1 MCIILYKRGNY
12 IGTICV
18 LQIQYTGPKPLAWA
32 RLTNLYTN
40 ISPQIQGGEDE
51 ANWSLDIRSR
61 RQLGGWALVKI
72 SVGWSIEEIQPK
84 ITFHEI
90 LMSHMAVNFNV
101 LGVIME
107 DIIISNIN
115 STAIITTKRSLS
127 ELWSIQ
133 VSHEPSKPEKLTNDA
148 NKGMILNYS
157 VVMKNNI
164 LLLATPWDK
173 RGTMSMPHSLWPPR
187 KAMHALHLRG

>member
-1 MCIILYKRGNY
+1 M
-12 IGTICV
+12 
-18 LQIQYTGPKPLAWA
+18 
-32 RLTNLYTN
+32 
-40 ISPQIQGGEDE
+40 
-51 ANWSLDIRSR
+51 
-61 RQLGGWALVKI
+61 KI

-127 ELWSIQ
+127 ELWSIH

-164 LLLATPWDK
+164 LLLATP
-173 RGTMSMPHSLWPPR
+173 
-187 KAMHALHLRG
+187 